1 MALPLSGDSAVLQDG
16 MAGVC
21 GGPADTITPADLAA
35 VVLASTSAGTSAP
48 LPLECLAVCALEIQV
63 PILAYGVNFSLRHS
77 E

>member
-1 MALPLSGDSAVLQDG
+1 MSDWAVLQDG

-35 VVLASTSAGTSAP
+35 VVLASASAGTSAP

-63 PILAYGVNFSLRHS
+63 PI
-77 E
+77 